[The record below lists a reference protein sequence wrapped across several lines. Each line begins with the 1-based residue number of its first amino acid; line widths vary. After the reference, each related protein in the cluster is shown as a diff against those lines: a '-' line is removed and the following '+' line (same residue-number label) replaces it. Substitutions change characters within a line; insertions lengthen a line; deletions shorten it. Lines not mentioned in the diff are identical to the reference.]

1 MAKQLDDGVSEI
13 IEIVSVKLRCRLRAE
28 SVIGMHHPNPI
39 VIIVF
44 KKRVLEIDPVK
55 RAKVVGSIP

>member
-1 MAKQLDDGVSEI
+1 MGHP
-13 IEIVSVKLRCRLRAE
+13 AE